1 MNLLGHLS
9 GVTTDGVDSQVKAT
23 VLDLTNSNPV
33 AVRLVDNTGA
43 GVDITGGGDG
53 AIVDGVSAAIRA
65 TVFSRTN
72 SKALAVELVDTNG
85 DPLSGSAVSIVDGG
99 DVTEGAKADAAVLD
113 ATGTVNAHL
122 RGVVKILADVW
133 DSVNHRVHVA
143 IDSSVAIAIAAGSA
157 VIGHVITDTGSTTA
171 VTGNVTT
178 VQSTAASL
186 NMTEASAASSL
197 TSLQLI
203 DDIVYTDDTST
214 HATGTSKGALIM
226 AAATP
231 TDTSVN
237 ANDIGAVAM
246 TTDRKLHVSV
256 QDALPAGSNVI
267 GHVITDTGST
277 TVVTGT
283 VTVGSHAVTNAGT
296 FAVQESGTQ
305 IQADDAAFTPAT
317 SKVAMVGATF
327 DDVAP
332 DSIDEGDGGAI
343 RMSANRNLYVRIR
356 DNAGNERG
364 LNVDANGAIAATV
377 TNATAANLNVTE
389 ASAAS
394 SLTSLQLID
403 DIVYTD
409 DTSTH
414 ATGTSKGALMMAAA
428 TPTDT
433 SVNANDIGAVA
444 MTTDR
449 KLHVSVQDALPAGT
463 NGIGKLTANSGVTI
477 GAVEIAAAQTLA
489 TVTTVST
496 VTALTGGGVA
506 HDGVDSGNPVKI
518 GFEALNALPTA
529 VSSADRANGISDLW
543 GRQLVSHIDPAMQI
557 NKTVNY
563 TSTQTGATVWTPT
576 SGKKI
581 AITSVV
587 IGSYGTTAAR
597 LILWFGD
604 SGDTTYSAGTD
615 QAIVLASFA
624 PSATVTPG
632 LVFSP
637 AVPIFCTTANREVH
651 ITTSAG
657 MSVDVVIYGYEW

>member
-1 MNLLGHLS
+1 MNLLGYTS
-9 GVTTDGVDSQVKAT
+9 GVTTDGADSQVKAT

-214 HATGTSKGALIM
+214 HATGTSKGAL
-226 AAATP
+226 
-231 TDTSVN
+231 
-237 ANDIGAVAM
+237 
-246 TTDRKLHVSV
+246 
-256 QDALPAGSNVI
+256 
-267 GHVITDTGST
+267 
-277 TVVTGT
+277 
-283 VTVGSHAVTNAGT
+283 
-296 FAVQESGTQ
+296 
-305 IQADDAAFTPAT
+305 
-317 SKVAMVGATF
+317 
-327 DDVAP
+327 
-332 DSIDEGDGGAI
+332 
-343 RMSANRNLYVRIR
+343 
-356 DNAGNERG
+356 
-364 LNVDANGAIAATV
+364 
-377 TNATAANLNVTE
+377 
-389 ASAAS
+389 
-394 SLTSLQLID
+394 
-403 DIVYTD
+403 
-409 DTSTH
+409 
-414 ATGTSKGALMMAAA
+414 MMAAA

-496 VTALTGGGVA
+496 VTTLTGGGVA